1 MAHDHGCK
9 YFGSVLQGKLLRALI
24 LALLLLCPAWAMAT
38 PRSIHVEWGYTP
50 PSEPAV
56 TGFRLYQE
64 GVAVHDWT
72 GADVRVGDATVDLT
86 ATITN
91 FTMTATFADSTE
103 SPHSVPFAF
112 SPTAPTTIKF
122 VWLKPGNRSVP
133 MSKTQGVRLR

>member
-1 MAHDHGCK
+1 MITRTI
-9 YFGSVLQGKLLRALI
+9 V
-24 LALLLLCPAWAMAT
+24 LALMLIVPAMAMAT

-64 GVAVHDWT
+64 GVAVHDWL
-72 GADVRVGDATVDLT
+72 GAAVRAGDATVDLT
-86 ATITN
+86 TTITN

-122 VWLKPGNRSVP
+122 VWLKHGNRPVP
-133 MSKTQGVRLR
+133 MSKPTGVRLR

>member
-1 MAHDHGCK
+1 M
-9 YFGSVLQGKLLRALI
+9 RALI
-24 LALLLLCPAWAMAT
+24 LALVLFCPALAMAT

-64 GVAVHDWT
+64 GVAVHDWP

-91 FTMTATFADSTE
+91 FTLTATFADSTE
-103 SPHSVPFAF
+103 SPHSAPFAF
-112 SPTAPTTIKF
+112 NSNAPVTIKF
-122 VWLKPGNRSVP
+122 VWLKHGNKAVP
-133 MSKTQGVRLR
+133 MNKPKGVRLRW